1 MQKGS
6 TKALEN
12 LCGVDSLV
20 NIFKDLIAFD
30 TQADPTSKAVPST
43 VGQLRFGAYL
53 CARLSDLG

>member
-20 NIFKDLIAFD
+20 NIFKDLFTLAFVQFIFSAISV
-30 TQADPTSKAVPST
+30 T
-43 VGQLRFGAYL
+43 
-53 CARLSDLG
+53 LG